1 MNNPI
6 QPTSRRDAAVS
17 QLQGAT
23 PQNASA
29 ASTSRPAAPPTPER
43 SGGLLEGL
51 KPRLHVTHKAA
62 DVTLGSLFRFST
74 KGKPVLPSHTV
85 DASKAVKM
93 PPVVAGDESQ
103 AAEFAFPDRRS
114 AAPKPVNSM
123 QKALESFHARRGGN
137 PGVMNT
143 APAHLGAS
151 EDLETGRMPVRFF
164 PRAKPDQLE
173 GLTDQIDEA
182 LLKLPNSQFHEV
194 RTMQRA
200 LVLSALETA
209 SGGDLEIAQ
218 QVFGRMQAGL
228 SFDTG
233 AAVQPRQPATAPSAA
248 PAPAPTTTL
257 DASMLAVFDDFARS
271 APRADIADIHLA
283 SRDNDG
289 APSTPATQTHDL
301 DTRNLEARAWRAAQE
316 LSMTAGGF
324 ESLREIAGQH
334 WPSDGEARFAP
345 RAWLQAAELL
355 ARTNG
360 HTPLDADPPSIE
372 RSAQRILNSPAPAR
386 NDTTAHTQRHLASI
400 ALAATKLMRVNDLE
414 QMSTREAGALL
425 AARQGFFAD
434 GAGTPL
440 AASKN
445 RLERFLNQTVP
456 RATSTRPEQDG
467 QHGDGAMPVARQ
479 RGLNRQWYKSIGRP
493 FGFNKSPLVAMQG
506 GIEGTGLGS
515 WDKDEQALDKA
526 TGKMIDEL
534 NRALSTGENAASG
547 APASE
552 PGVKGDGTVSDLV
565 SRTLLQVLAG
575 RPEGSDA
582 RKFEA
587 PLDDSVIDEIAERLR
602 THLDTPG
609 GAPASGFRAGRKA
622 KALAAFRARLAT
634 PENGG
639 NADDARKAIR
649 KQLPGGAGIIDA
661 KLLRKWHKSYAKG
674 TGTANSDALDH
685 ALDVI
690 DRVALGK
697 AIKPAGDTNEDY
709 RAVGARIIANL
720 EGGGKAIVTE
730 GGIVGLS
737 TRGVSAA
744 AASLPL
750 VAPRLNLQSSRGR
763 QAVLEYSRSTPA
775 YKISF
780 GTQKRAR
787 ASAGAGLQVGHDFGM
802 ARLAGNLEAAHEWD
816 DTEQCTVDLSMAR
829 RLRSDKDAYDDDR
842 SKEQLTQINNYLFD
856 NAGRGRSGDEL
867 WGHLGKQFL
876 NNDDFSVAW
885 NNQKGAV
892 RHHGESLTFRPGLK
906 IGTGTVSARTNGI
919 VGVSHDR
926 VYKATLDVQ
935 DEAGHTQIES
945 HRFGR
950 GNRVTFQ
957 AGANFSVSDK
967 VEKTGASG
975 ADPTDIASVSVFAP
989 NAVSLEIPIYDGF
1002 HQAKATLVRE
1012 GGRLQARTSLADT
1025 EFSSLNDYK
1034 KALREDPAWQLT
1046 FGVAPGEPMPEG
1058 GNLTATMERGRR
1070 RIEKYLSDLS
1080 ANEVQNLRFVARR
1093 RLRSHAAIGA
1103 DALDDQIAML
1113 KTRNREDE
1121 RGKIDVLTQRRDAL
1135 LRSDNAWLPTELMA
1149 VQANDRQVA
1158 VGLRMG
1164 LQMTATK
1171 GSRGE
1176 REVESLKLTPKDTDR
1191 LDGVWPRQA

>member
-1 MNNPI
+1 MNNSI
-6 QPTSRRDAAVS
+6 QPPSHGDAARS
-17 QLQGAT
+17 QLQSAA
-23 PQNASA
+23 PQNAPA
-29 ASTSRPAAPPTPER
+29 PTARPAAPTAPEQA
-43 SGGLLEGL
+43 GGLLEGL

-74 KGKPVLPSHTV
+74 KGKPVLSSHTV

-93 PPVVAGDESQ
+93 SPVVANDESQ

-114 AAPKPVNSM
+114 EVPRPVNSM

-137 PGVMNT
+137 PRVMNT
-143 APAHLGAS
+143 ALAHLGPN
-151 EDLETGRMPVRFF
+151 EGIETGQMPVRFF
-164 PRAKPDQLE
+164 PRAEPDQLE
-173 GLTDQIDEA
+173 GLTYQIDMA

-209 SGGDLEIAQ
+209 SGGDLAIAK

-233 AAVQPRQPATAPSAA
+233 ATVQPRQPATAPAA
-248 PAPAPTTTL
+248 TPAPAPTTTL

-271 APRADIADIHLA
+271 TPRADIADIHLA
-283 SRDNDG
+283 ARDNDG

-334 WPSDGEARFAP
+334 WPGDGEARFAP
-345 RAWLQAAELL
+345 RAWLQAADLL

-386 NDTTAHTQRHLASI
+386 NDTAGHTQRHLASI
-400 ALAATKLMRVNDLE
+400 ALAATKLIRVNDIE
-414 QMSTREAGALL
+414 QMNTREAGALL

-445 RLERFLNQTVP
+445 RLERFLNHTVP
-456 RATSTRPEQDG
+456 RATSTRPEQDE

-493 FGFNKSPLVAMQG
+493 FGFNKSPLAAMQG

-526 TGKMIDEL
+526 TGKVIDEL
-534 NRALSTGENAASG
+534 NRALSTNESAASRD
-547 APASE
+547 PA
-552 PGVKGDGTVSDLV
+552 TVSDLV
-565 SRTLLQVLAG
+565 SRTLLQVLAN

-587 PLDDSVIDEIAERLR
+587 RLDDSVIDEIAERLR
-602 THLDTPG
+602 ANLDTPG
-609 GAPASGFRAGRKA
+609 NAPASGFRAARQA
-622 KALAAFRARLAT
+622 KALAAFRARLST

-639 NADDARKAIR
+639 NADDVRKAIR
-649 KQLPGGAGIIDA
+649 KHLPGGTDVVDA
-661 KLLRKWHKSYAKG
+661 KLLRKWHKSHAKG
-674 TGTANSDALDH
+674 TGTANSSALDN

-709 RAVGARIIANL
+709 RAVGARIIASL

-730 GGIVGLS
+730 GGMVGLS

-780 GTQKRAR
+780 GTQKRVR
-787 ASAGAGLQVGHDFGM
+787 ASAGAGLQIGHDFGM

-842 SKEQLTQINNYLFD
+842 SKEQLTHINNYLFD

-867 WGHLGKQFL
+867 WGNLGKQFL
-876 NNDDFSVAW
+876 NNDDFSVTW

-892 RHHGESLTFRPGLK
+892 RHHGESLTFRPGVK

-919 VGVSHDR
+919 VGISHDR
-926 VYKATLDVQ
+926 VYKATLDAQ
-935 DEAGHTQIES
+935 DQAGHTQIES

-975 ADPTDIASVSVFAP
+975 ADPTDIANVSVFAP
-989 NAVSLEIPIYDGF
+989 NAVALEMPIYDGF

-1070 RIEKYLSDLS
+1070 RIETYLSDLS
-1080 ANEVQNLRFVARR
+1080 ANQVQNLRFVARR

-1113 KTRNREDE
+1113 KARNREDE